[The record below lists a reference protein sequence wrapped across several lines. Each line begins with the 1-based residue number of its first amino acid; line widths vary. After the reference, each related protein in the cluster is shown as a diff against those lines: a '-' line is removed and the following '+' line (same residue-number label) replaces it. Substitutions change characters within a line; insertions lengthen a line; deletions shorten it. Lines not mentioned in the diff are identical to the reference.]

1 MVQKTV
7 ISVSG
12 KGGTGKTTVTA
23 LILKSLIDRCSKSIL
38 AVDADPAT
46 NLPDVLGVRIG
57 RTVGMVVD
65 ELRRKI
71 DRGEIPPTATKK
83 ELLEGGIHSVLVET
97 DRFDLLAM
105 GRSEGE
111 GCYCSV
117 NYLLAS
123 IIDSLSRNYDVTI
136 MDMEAGLE
144 HLSRRTDRDV
154 DVMIVVT
161 DASKM
166 GFQTA
171 SRIRE
176 VAEEVHIDFKS
187 MFLVLNQFKSG
198 SGEYLKKMAEEI
210 GFELLGVIP
219 VDPNV
224 ENYNL
229 VGRSLLELPDD
240 SPAYLSVVE
249 MVERLGL
256 LNSHF

>member
-1 MVQKTV
+1 
-7 ISVSG
+7 
-12 KGGTGKTTVTA
+12 
-23 LILKSLIDRCSKSIL
+23 
-38 AVDADPAT
+38 
-46 NLPDVLGVRIG
+46 
-57 RTVGMVVD
+57 
-65 ELRRKI
+65 
-71 DRGEIPPTATKK
+71 
-83 ELLEGGIHSVLVET
+83 
-97 DRFDLLAM
+97 RFDLLAM

-123 IIDSLSRNYDVTI
+123 IIDSISRNYDLTI

-154 DVMIVVT
+154 DVMLIVT

-176 VAEEVHIDFKS
+176 VAEKVHIDFKS

-198 SGEYLKKMAEEI
+198 NEEYWRRIAEEI
-210 GFELLGVIP
+210 GFELIGIIP

-224 ENYNL
+224 EYYNL
-229 VGRSLLELPDD
+229 VGRSLLELPGD
-240 SPAYLSVVE
+240 SPAYLSVVK

-256 LNSHF
+256 LNNHF